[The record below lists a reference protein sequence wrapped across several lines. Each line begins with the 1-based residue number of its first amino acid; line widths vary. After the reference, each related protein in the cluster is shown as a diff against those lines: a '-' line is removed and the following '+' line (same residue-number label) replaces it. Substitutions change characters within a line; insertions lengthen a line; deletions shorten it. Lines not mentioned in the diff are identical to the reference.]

1 MVGKD
6 QERVNLHKQA
16 GRHTLT
22 TGIGYLVA
30 KDSKTAVHRN
40 RAIRQEALREQL
52 SQQGH
57 EQYISEIISNLS
69 DPELEYDSL
78 WVQRLKAAADLR
90 LKLMAK
96 YIPDLKSQEL
106 TGPEGGDLVIQVQRK
121 RFDGDD

>member
-1 MVGKD
+1 MAGKD
-6 QERVNLHKQA
+6 QDHVSTPRVVRK
-16 GRHTLT
+16 HTLT
-22 TGIGYLVA
+22 TGIEYSVA
-30 KDSKTAVHRN
+30 KTKAQLN
-40 RAIRQEALREQL
+40 RQVRQEALRDQL

-69 DPELEYDSL
+69 DPEMEYDSL

-106 TGPEGGDLVIQVQRK
+106 TGPDGGDLVIAVQRK

>member
-1 MVGKD
+1 MAGKD
-6 QERVNLHKQA
+6 RERVNTLQA
-16 GRHTLT
+16 VAKPIRMAGK
-22 TGIGYLVA
+22 GYSVA
-30 KDSKTAVHRN
+30 KDSKTAAHRN

-57 EQYISEIISNLS
+57 EQYISEIIANLS

-106 TGPEGGDLVIQVQRK
+106 TGPEGGDLVIAVQRK

>member
-1 MVGKD
+1 MAGKD
-6 QERVNLHKQA
+6 HYHVNPQRVVDK
-16 GRHTLT
+16 HTLT
-22 TGIGYLVA
+22 TGIGYSVA
-30 KDSKTAVHRN
+30 KTKAQLN
-40 RAIRQEALREQL
+40 RQVRQEALRDQL

-69 DPELEYDSL
+69 DPEMEYDSL

-106 TGPEGGDLVIQVQRK
+106 TGPEGGDLVIAVQRK

>member
-1 MVGKD
+1 M
-6 QERVNLHKQA
+6 
-16 GRHTLT
+16 
-22 TGIGYLVA
+22 A
-30 KDSKTAVHRN
+30 KTKAQLN
-40 RAIRQEALREQL
+40 RQVRQEALRDQL

-69 DPELEYDSL
+69 DPEMEYDSL

-96 YIPDLKSQEL
+96 YIPDLKSTEL

-121 RFDGDD
+121 RFDGED

>member
-1 MVGKD
+1 MAGKD
-6 QERVNLHKQA
+6 QERVNLHRQA
-16 GRHTLT
+16 GRHTLI
-22 TGIGYLVA
+22 TGIGYSVA
-30 KDSKTAVHRN
+30 KTKAQLN
-40 RAIRQEALREQL
+40 RQVRQEALRDQL

-69 DPELEYDSL
+69 DPEMEYDSL

-106 TGPEGGDLVIQVQRK
+106 TGPDGGDLVIQVQRK
-121 RFDGDD
+121 RFDGED

>member
-1 MVGKD
+1 MAGKD
-6 QERVNLHKQA
+6 HCHVNQHRQA
-16 GRHTLT
+16 VRHMLT
-22 TGIGYLVA
+22 TGIGYSVA
-30 KDSKTAVHRN
+30 KTKAQLN
-40 RAIRQEALREQL
+40 RQVRQEALRDQL

-69 DPELEYDSL
+69 DPEMEYDSL

-106 TGPEGGDLVIQVQRK
+106 TGPDGGDLVIQVQRK
-121 RFDGDD
+121 RFDGED

>member
-1 MVGKD
+1 MGVRGQD
-6 QERVNLHKQA
+6 RVSSLRVVRK
-16 GRHTLT
+16 HTLI
-22 TGIGYLVA
+22 TGIGSSVA

-69 DPELEYDSL
+69 DPEMEYDSL

-106 TGPEGGDLVIQVQRK
+106 TGPEGGDLVVNIQRK

>member
-1 MVGKD
+1 MAGKD
-6 QERVNLHKQA
+6 QDHVSSPRVVD
-16 GRHTLT
+16 RHTLI
-22 TGIGYLVA
+22 TGIGSSVA

-69 DPELEYDSL
+69 DPEMEYDSL

-106 TGPEGGDLVIQVQRK
+106 TGPDGGDLVIGVQRK
-121 RFDGDD
+121 RFDGEE

>member
-1 MVGKD
+1 MGVRGQD
-6 QERVNLHKQA
+6 RASSLRVVRK
-16 GRHTLT
+16 HTLI
-22 TGIGYLVA
+22 TGIGSSVA

-69 DPELEYDSL
+69 DPEMEYDSL

-106 TGPEGGDLVIQVQRK
+106 TGPEGGDLVVNIQRK

>member
-1 MVGKD
+1 MAGKD
-6 QERVNLHKQA
+6 QERVNLQQKA

-22 TGIGYLVA
+22 TGIEYSVA
-30 KDSKTAVHRN
+30 KTKAQLN
-40 RAIRQEALREQL
+40 RQVRQEALREQL

-69 DPELEYDSL
+69 DPEMEYDSL

-106 TGPEGGDLVIQVQRK
+106 TGPEGSDLVIAVQRK
-121 RFDGDD
+121 RFDGED

>member
-1 MVGKD
+1 MAGKD

-22 TGIGYLVA
+22 TGIGYSVA

-57 EQYISEIISNLS
+57 EQYISEIITNLS
-69 DPELEYDSL
+69 DPELEYDGL

-106 TGPEGGDLVIQVQRK
+106 TGPEGGDLVIAVQRK

>member
-1 MVGKD
+1 MAGKD
-6 QERVNLHKQA
+6 QERVNQPRAVDK
-16 GRHTLT
+16 HTLT
-22 TGIGYLVA
+22 TGIGYSVA
-30 KDSKTAVHRN
+30 KTKAQLN
-40 RAIRQEALREQL
+40 RQVRQEALREQL

-69 DPELEYDSL
+69 DPEMEYDSL

-106 TGPEGGDLVIQVQRK
+106 TGPEGGDLVIAVQRK

>member
-1 MVGKD
+1 
-6 QERVNLHKQA
+6 
-16 GRHTLT
+16 
-22 TGIGYLVA
+22 VA
-30 KDSKTAVHRN
+30 KTKAQLN
-40 RAIRQEALREQL
+40 RQVRQEALREQL

-69 DPELEYDSL
+69 DPEMEYDSL

-96 YIPDLKSQEL
+96 FMPDLKSTEIS
-106 TGPEGGDLVIQVQRK
+106 GPNGGDLVIAVQRK

>member
-1 MVGKD
+1 MAGKD
-6 QERVNLHKQA
+6 QDHVSTPRVVRK
-16 GRHTLT
+16 HTLT
-22 TGIGYLVA
+22 TGIGYSVA
-30 KDSKTAVHRN
+30 KTKAQLN
-40 RAIRQEALREQL
+40 RQVRQEALRDQL

-69 DPELEYDSL
+69 DPEMEYDSL

-106 TGPEGGDLVIQVQRK
+106 TGPDGGDLVIAVQRK

>member
-1 MVGKD
+1 M
-6 QERVNLHKQA
+6 
-16 GRHTLT
+16 
-22 TGIGYLVA
+22 A

-69 DPELEYDSL
+69 DPEMEYDSL

-96 YIPDLKSQEL
+96 YLPDLKTTEI
-106 TGPEGGDLVIQVQRK
+106 TGPDGGGLVVNIQRK

>member
-1 MVGKD
+1 MAGKD
-6 QERVNLHKQA
+6 QERVNLQHKA
-16 GRHTLT
+16 GRHTLI
-22 TGIGYLVA
+22 TGTGYSVA
-30 KDSKTAVHRN
+30 KDGKTAVHRN

-57 EQYISEIISNLS
+57 EQYISEIITNLS

-106 TGPEGGDLVIQVQRK
+106 TGPEGGDLVIAVQRK

>member
-1 MVGKD
+1 MAGKD
-6 QERVNLHKQA
+6 QERVNPHKQA

-22 TGIGYLVA
+22 TGIGYSVA
-30 KDSKTAVHRN
+30 KTKAQLN
-40 RAIRQEALREQL
+40 RQLRQEALREQL

-69 DPELEYDSL
+69 DPEMEYDSL

-106 TGPEGGDLVIQVQRK
+106 TGPEGGDLVIAVQRK